1 MYYFAGCTFVLCFLF
16 IKRKIMKFTKTALA
30 ILIPAFL
37 IGCGGGDS
45 DSDST
50 VPPTPDKTIL
60 NAQFIDSAVAGLNYD
75 CGDNSGQTDVDGK
88 FNTLEG
94 QLCNFSLN
102 DFDLGSVKVSADS
115 LIVTPYAIAGT
126 ATQAIKIASL
136 LQSIDADGNP
146 DNGIDVAEY
155 DASKLPK
162 DLFEK
167 EEADFLKALIDA
179 GVPSGNI
186 VSFADAKKHLD
197 ENVPELKGF
206 HSTAVQKIITDVEAI
221 IPDLHKQNYQEKLAD
236 YKKILEQGDDSNNA
250 DIDVL
255 KAAIEI
261 AEVLND
267 DHVKQR
273 IEFDYSKVSNPL
285 FTYDSLLPQ
294 ALDYAINKTPELVIK
309 GDFDNSLASTDEDAK
324 VLFGLANKLIA
335 ASDKLAVSFADVNR
349 VAEYNKSEENRLTY
363 QNAQSLR
370 AVALTVANILST
382 ISAYNAGSDENY
394 LVQTAENLT
403 VKAGKYGDINPDP
416 VEYEF
421 GYVGSVDYPIAS
433 SEYERASAFPVEWI
447 EDKTVFTLRQDPI
460 YLATALK
467 SLRDAVEIAD
477 TKVDLSEF
485 LNKEELTD
493 LEPLLD
499 NLNKHLQAE
508 NGADVLFDF
517 SDDDVKAKLNIQAAY
532 NLNTAIGRDDLAI
545 SENKYTCEIDN
556 EMSTYM
562 NSPTCYIKQYK
573 GEYLGNDD
581 SYGYMLEGMPADHE
595 LNFTVIG
602 GKLNTI
608 VTSCEE
614 KNSDGVFVQCDFLTT
629 LQ

>member
-1 MYYFAGCTFVLCFLF
+1 
-16 IKRKIMKFTKTALA
+16 MKFTKTTLAL
-30 ILIPAFL
+30 LIPTLSFGL
-37 IGCGGGDS
+37 VGCGSDDS
-45 DSDST
+45 DPAVST
-50 VPPTPDKTIL
+50 I
-60 NAQFIDSAVAGLNYD
+60 NAQFIDSAVAGLGYD
-75 CGDNSGQTDVDGK
+75 CGENTGKTDSEGK

-94 QLCNFSLN
+94 QLCDFSL
-102 DFDLGSVKVSADS
+102 DGFDLGSVKVSADS

-146 DNGIDVAEY
+146 ENGIDVAEY
-155 DASKLPK
+155 NASKLPK

-167 EEADFLKALIDA
+167 EEEDFLKALVEA

-186 VSFADAKKHLD
+186 VSFADAKIHLD
-197 ENVPELKGF
+197 ANVPELKGF

-221 IPDLHKQNYQEKLAD
+221 IPDLHKQNYQEKLAE

-285 FTYDSLLPQ
+285 FDYDSLLPQ

-309 GDFDNSLASTDEDAK
+309 GDFDNNLASTDEDAK

-363 QNAQSLR
+363 QNVQSLR

-382 ISAYNAGSDENY
+382 ISAYNAGSDQNY

-403 VKAGKYGDINPDP
+403 VKAGKYGDDP
-416 VEYEF
+416 NTEDYDWAYR
-421 GYVGSVDYPIAS
+421 GTVDYPVAS
-433 SEYERASAFPVEWI
+433 AEYDFASAFPVKWI
-447 EDKTVFTLRQDPI
+447 EDKTVLTLRQDPI

-493 LEPLLD
+493 LQPLLD
-499 NLNKHLQAE
+499 SLNQHLQAE
-508 NGADVLFDF
+508 DGADVLFDF

-532 NLNTAIGRDDLAI
+532 ELNTAIGRNDLDI

-556 EMSTYM
+556 EMSKFM
-562 NSPTCYIKQYK
+562 NSPTCIWKSIIK
-573 GEYLGNDD
+573 E
-581 SYGYMLEGMPADHE
+581 S
-595 LNFTVIG
+595 I
-602 GKLNTI
+602 
-608 VTSCEE
+608 
-614 KNSDGVFVQCDFLTT
+614 
-629 LQ
+629 

>member
-1 MYYFAGCTFVLCFLF
+1 
-16 IKRKIMKFTKTALA
+16 MKFTKTTLAL
-30 ILIPAFL
+30 LIPTLSFGL
-37 IGCGGGDS
+37 VGCGSDDS
-45 DSDST
+45 DPAVST
-50 VPPTPDKTIL
+50 I
-60 NAQFIDSAVAGLNYD
+60 NAQFIDSAVAGLGYD
-75 CGDNSGQTDVDGK
+75 CGENTGKTDSEGK

-94 QLCNFSLN
+94 QLCDFSL
-102 DFDLGSVKVSADS
+102 DGFDLGSVKVSADS

-136 LQSIDADGNP
+136 LQSIDVDGNP
-146 DNGIDVAEY
+146 ENGIDVAEY
-155 DASKLPK
+155 NASKLPK

-167 EEADFLKALIDA
+167 EEEDFLKALVEA
-179 GVPSGNI
+179 GVPSDNI
-186 VSFADAKKHLD
+186 VSFADAKTHLD
-197 ENVPELKGF
+197 ANVPELKGF

-221 IPDLHKQNYQEKLAD
+221 IPDLHKQNYQEKLAE
-236 YKKILEQGDDSNNA
+236 YKQILEQGDDSNNA

-285 FTYDSLLPQ
+285 FDYDSLLPQ

-309 GDFDNSLASTDEDAK
+309 GDFDNNLVSTDEDAK

-370 AVALTVANILST
+370 AVTLTVANILST
-382 ISAYNAGSDENY
+382 ISAYNAGSDQNY
-394 LVQTAENLT
+394 LVQTAEKLT

-416 VEYEF
+416 VEYEH
-421 GYVGSVDYPIAS
+421 GYVGSVDYSIAS
-433 SEYERASAFPVEWI
+433 SEYDRASAFPVEWI
-447 EDKTVFTLRQDPI
+447 EDKTVFTLRQDPV

-485 LNKEELTD
+485 LNKEELID
-493 LEPLLD
+493 LQPLLD
-499 NLNKHLQAE
+499 NLNQHLQAE
-508 NGADVLFDF
+508 NGADVLFYF
-517 SDDDVKAKLNIQAAY
+517 SDDDVKAKLNIQSAY
-532 NLNTAIGRDDLAI
+532 MLNTAIGRDDLAI

-556 EMSTYM
+556 EMSKFT
-562 NSPTCYIKQYK
+562 NSPTCYEKGYY
-573 GEYLGNDD
+573 GEYLYYNDNY
-581 SYGYMLEGMPADHE
+581 SYLLEGKPASHE

>member
-1 MYYFAGCTFVLCFLF
+1 MRYP
-16 IKRKIMKFTKTALA
+16 KTALA
-30 ILIPAFL
+30 LLIPAL
-37 IGCGGGDS
+37 SIGLVGCGGS
-45 DSDST
+45 DSDSSAPEPEKT
-50 VPPTPDKTIL
+50 VIDAK
-60 NAQFIDSAVAGLNYD
+60 FIDSAVSGLTYM
-75 CGDNSGQTDVDGK
+75 CGENNGQTDS
-88 FNTLEG
+88 EG
-94 QLCNFSLN
+94 LFKTENGQQCDFSLN
-102 DFDLGSVKVSADS
+102 SFKLGSTKVSADS
-115 LIVTPYAIAGT
+115 SIVTPYAIAGT
-126 ATQAIKIASL
+126 ASHAVKIASL

-146 DNGIDVAEY
+146 ENGINVAEY

-167 EEADFLKALIDA
+167 EEVDFLKALIDA
-179 GVPSGNI
+179 GVPAENV
-186 VSFADAKKHLD
+186 VSFADAKTHLD

-221 IPDLHKQNYQEKLAD
+221 IPDLHKQNYQEKLAE

-267 DHVKQR
+267 EHVKQR

-309 GDFDNSLASTDEDAK
+309 SDFDNGLASTDEDAK

-349 VAEYNKSEENRLTY
+349 VAVYNKSEENRLTY

-382 ISAYNAGSDENY
+382 ISAYNAGSDKNY

-416 VEYEF
+416 AEYEF

-467 SLRDAVEIAD
+467 SLSDAVEIAE
-477 TKVDLSEF
+477 TKVDLSEY
-485 LNKEELTD
+485 LTKEELED
-493 LEPLLD
+493 LQPLLA
-499 NLNKHLQAE
+499 NLNQHLQAD

-517 SDDDVKAKLNIQAAY
+517 SDTNVKAKLNIQAAY
-532 NLNTAIGRDDLAI
+532 NLNTAIGRDDLSI

-556 EMSTYM
+556 EMSKYM
-562 NSPTCYIKQYK
+562 NSPTCYIQKYK
-573 GEYLGNDD
+573 GEYLGNHD
-581 SYGYMLEGMPADHE
+581 SYGYMLEGMPASHE
-595 LNFTVIG
+595 LNFTITG
-602 GKLNTI
+602 GKLYTI
-608 VTSCEE
+608 VPSCEE
-614 KNSDGVFVQCDFLTT
+614 KNNEGVFVQCEFLTT

>member
-1 MYYFAGCTFVLCFLF
+1 MRYP
-16 IKRKIMKFTKTALA
+16 KTALA
-30 ILIPAFL
+30 LLIPAL
-37 IGCGGGDS
+37 SIGLVGCGGS
-45 DSDST
+45 DSDSSA
-50 VPPTPDKTIL
+50 PEPEKTLID
-60 NAQFIDSAVAGLNYD
+60 AKFIDSAVSGLTYM
-75 CGDNSGQTDVDGK
+75 CGENNGQTESEGLFKTEDG
-88 FNTLEG
+88 
-94 QLCNFSLN
+94 QQCDFSLN
-102 DFDLGSVKVSADS
+102 SFKLGSTKVSADS
-115 LIVTPYAIAGT
+115 SIVTPYAIAGT
-126 ATQAIKIASL
+126 ASHAVKIASL

-146 DNGIDVAEY
+146 ENGINVAEY
-155 DASKLPK
+155 DASKLPT
-162 DLFEK
+162 DLFDK
-167 EEADFLKALIDA
+167 EEAEFLKALTDA
-179 GVPSGNI
+179 GVPAENV
-186 VSFADAKKHLD
+186 VSFADAKAHLD

-221 IPDLHKQNYQEKLAD
+221 IPDLHKQNYQEKLAE

-403 VKAGKYGDINPDP
+403 VKAGKYGDDP
-416 VEYEF
+416 STESLESVYLGTIKYDVASAEY
-421 GYVGSVDYPIAS
+421 DL
-433 SEYERASAFPVEWI
+433 ASAFPVKWI
-447 EDKTVFTLRQDPI
+447 EDKSVFTLRQDPI
-460 YLATALK
+460 YLTTALK
-467 SLRDAVEIAD
+467 SLSDAVEIAE
-477 TKVDLSEF
+477 TKVDLSEY
-485 LNKEELTD
+485 LIKEELED
-493 LEPLLD
+493 LQPLLA
-499 NLNKHLQAE
+499 NLNKHLQAD

-545 SENKYTCEIDN
+545 SENEYTCDGDID
-556 EMSTYM
+556 ESMSKVF
-562 NSPTCYIKQYK
+562 NAPTCYKK
-573 GEYLGNDD
+573 GYYSIDNYLGHDD
-581 SYGYMLEGMPADHE
+581 DYGYMLEGVPADHE

-614 KNSDGVFVQCDFLTT
+614 KNSDGIFVQCDFLTT